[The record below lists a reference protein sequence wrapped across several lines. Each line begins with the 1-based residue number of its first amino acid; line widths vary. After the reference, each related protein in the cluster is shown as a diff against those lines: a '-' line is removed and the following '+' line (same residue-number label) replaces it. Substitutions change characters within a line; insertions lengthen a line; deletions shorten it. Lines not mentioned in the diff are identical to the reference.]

1 MDFLSIY
8 HIVYF
13 SPTCNYYNNCFII
26 IIIII
31 TLQMR
36 CELTFSNYCVLPVEV
51 SDLCFVHKSKDA
63 KPTTCTRVLR

>member
-13 SPTCNYYNNCFII
+13 SPTCNYYNNWFI

-31 TLQMR
+31 TLQLR
-36 CELTFSNYCVLPVEV
+36 CELTFSNYCVLSVEV
-51 SDLCFVHKSKDA
+51 FI
-63 KPTTCTRVLR
+63 

>member
-31 TLQMR
+31 IIITLQMR
-36 CELTFSNYCVLPVEV
+36 CELTFSNYCVLSVEV
-51 SDLCFVHKSKDA
+51 FI
-63 KPTTCTRVLR
+63 

>member
-31 TLQMR
+31 IIIISTLQMR
-36 CELTFSNYCVLPVEV
+36 CELTFSNYCVLSVEV
-51 SDLCFVHKSKDA
+51 FI
-63 KPTTCTRVLR
+63 